1 MFSVNDFRTG
11 ITIELE
17 GNLYTVVDFQHV
29 KPGKGAAF
37 VRSKLKNIKTGY
49 SLEKTFRG
57 GEKVMRAVV
66 ERRPMQFLYSSGD
79 DYTFMDNENY
89 EQITLDKQFI
99 GEGTKWMK
107 DSTEVSVLLH
117 NDTPIGIDLPNF
129 VDLKVTVTVERA
141 IIIVCGLEPGFKG
154 DTATGASKPATLET
168 GAVINVPLFI
178 NEGDV
183 LQIDTR
189 TGEYLKRVN

>member
-37 VRSKLKNIKTGY
+37 VRSKLKNVKTGY
-49 SLEKTFRG
+49 TVEKTFRG

-66 ERRPMQFLYSSGD
+66 ERRDMQYLYESGG
-79 DYTFMDNENY
+79 DYTFMDKENY
-89 EQITLDKQFI
+89 EQITLNKDFI
-99 GEGTKWMK
+99 GDGTKWLKESM
-107 DSTEVSVLLH
+107 DVSVLLH
-117 NDTPIGIDLPNF
+117 NETPIGIDVPNF
-129 VDLKVTVTVERA
+129 VELKVTQTD
-141 IIIVCGLEPGFKG
+141 PGFKG
-154 DTATGASKPATLET
+154 DTATGAVKPATLET
-168 GAVINVPLFI
+168 GAVINVPLFV

-189 TGEYLKRVN
+189 TGEYLKRV

>member
-129 VDLKVTVTVERA
+129 VDLKVTVT
-141 IIIVCGLEPGFKG
+141 EPGFKG

>member
-17 GNLYTVVDFQHV
+17 GNLFTVVDFQHV

-37 VRSKLKNIKTGY
+37 VRSRLKNVKTGY
-49 SLEKTFRG
+49 TIEKTFRG

-66 ERRPMQFLYSSGD
+66 ERRPMQFLYKSD
-79 DYTFMDNENY
+79 EDYTFMDNENF
-89 EQITLDKQFI
+89 EQITLLQEFI
-99 GEGTKWMK
+99 GDGTKWLK

-117 NDTPIGIDLPNF
+117 DDKPIGIDLPNF
-129 VDLKVTVTVERA
+129 VDLKVITT
-141 IIIVCGLEPGFKG
+141 EPGFKG

-189 TGEYLKRVN
+189 TGDYLKRVN